1 MKVALVVPGGVDK
14 SGTERVI
21 PCLLA
26 LVERVA
32 RVHELHVFAMRQ
44 EPRPC
49 RWTLLGAQVSNVGR
63 RPLLPRAVAQVVAE
77 HRRAPFDVLHGVW
90 AASGMVAG
98 AAGRL
103 LRRPALVHLTG
114 GDVADVPEVGYGRC
128 RTPAGRAAIRAA
140 AALGGHVTTPSEQMV
155 ALARAQGIRAE
166 RLTYGVALDKWPV
179 REPVRRAADAEARL
193 LFAASLNAVKD
204 PFTLVRAAAA
214 LRARGVRFRLDVL
227 GTDTLGGAVQ
237 RLAAELELG
246 DVVHFHGWVPH
257 YKLRG
262 WMERADALLLTSRHE
277 GDPIVALEAAI
288 AGVPTVGTP
297 VGHLVEWAPDAA
309 VTVPFAD
316 PDALADAVAAL
327 LEDEPR
333 RAALGAAARRLAI
346 DRYSW
351 ADIARRLDRIYDAAR
366 GVEAVAA

>member
-1 MKVALVVPGGVDK
+1 MKVALVVPGGVHR
-14 SGTERVI
+14 SGTEMVI

-32 RVHELHVFAMRQ
+32 RVHELHVFALRQ
-44 EPRPC
+44 EPAPS
-49 RWTLLGAQVSNVGR
+49 RWTLLGAQVSNAGR
-63 RPLLPRAVAQVVAE
+63 RPVQPRALAQVLAE
-77 HRRAPFDVLHGVW
+77 HRRAPFDVFHGVW
-90 AASGMVAG
+90 AACGMVAG
-98 AAGRL
+98 SAGKL
-103 LRRPALVHLTG
+103 TRRPALVHLTG
-114 GDVADVPEVGYGRC
+114 GDVADAPEVGYGRC
-128 RTPAGRAAIRAA
+128 RTPTGRAMIRAS
-140 AALGGHVTTPSEQMV
+140 AALGDHVTTPSERMV
-155 ALARAQGIRAE
+155 ALARAQGIEAE
-166 RLTYGVALDKWPV
+166 RLTYGVSMDQWPV
-179 REPVRRAADAEARL
+179 REPVRREPGAEARL

-204 PFTLVRAAAA
+204 PFTMVRAAAA

-227 GTDTLGGAVQ
+227 GEDTLGGAVQ

-246 DVVHFHGWVPH
+246 DLVHFHGWVPH
-257 YKLRG
+257 CELRG

-327 LEDEPR
+327 LGNEDR
-333 RAALGAAARRLAI
+333 RLSMAASAQRHAVRHDADHTAARVLELY
-346 DRYSW
+346 DELT
-351 ADIARRLDRIYDAAR
+351 ARRRR
-366 GVEAVAA
+366 GR

>member
-1 MKVALVVPGGVDK
+1 MKVALVVPGGVDR

-32 RVHELHVFAMRQ
+32 RVHELHVYAMRQ
-44 EPRPC
+44 EPEPC
-49 RWTLLGAQVSNVGR
+49 RWTLLGAQVSNAGR
-63 RPLLPRAVAQVVAE
+63 RPVQARALAQVVAE
-77 HRRAPFDVLHGVW
+77 HRRAPFDVFHGVW
-90 AASGMVAG
+90 AACGMVAG
-98 AAGRL
+98 AAGKL

-128 RTPAGRAAIRAA
+128 RTRRGRAMIRAS
-140 AALGGHVTTPSEQMV
+140 AALGDHVTTPSERMV

-166 RLTYGVALDKWPV
+166 RLTYGVSIDHWPV
-179 REPVRRAADAEARL
+179 RAPVRREAGAEARL

-204 PFTLVRAAAA
+204 PFTMVRAAAA

-227 GTDTLGGAVQ
+227 GEDTLGGAVQ
-237 RLAAELELG
+237 RLAAELELEG
-246 DVVHFHGWVPH
+246 LVHFHGWVPH
-257 YKLRG
+257 CELRG

-327 LEDEPR
+327 LCNEDR
-333 RAALGAAARRLAI
+333 RLSMAAAAQRHAVRH
-346 DRYSW
+346 D
-351 ADIARRLDRIYDAAR
+351 ADHTAARVLELYDQLTARRR
-366 GVEAVAA
+366 GR